1 MTDPVSRTGTQTQ
14 VWWIVKAVFFSV
26 FRSPALSGPLRLIS
40 VPRLLISTCGPSLPW
55 REPEPPHVSAG
66 AERGGEAAPQRACR
80 AARPSVTTQ
89 SPGVKAKPPKGSIN
103 CSNQQLKNINRC
115 FSHLGESQQRIW
127 MSLQSRAGT
136 LWYVCEALLLVGEPH
151 AGLSNTVLAR
161 APRGLYLGA
170 LESSR
175 PSMPCSKRQRPIH
188 SH

>member
-1 MTDPVSRTGTQTQ
+1 MNCEGCALLCFPLPCTFWSTPSYL
-14 VWWIVKAVFFSV
+14 
-26 FRSPALSGPLRLIS
+26 RSLAPNKHLW
-40 VPRLLISTCGPSLPW
+40 SLTSLK
-55 REPEPPHVSAG
+55 RAGAPHVSAG
-66 AERGGEAAPQRACR
+66 AERGREAAPQRACR

-89 SPGVKAKPPKGSIN
+89 SPGVKAKPPKGSIS

-170 LESSR
+170 LGSSR

-188 SH
+188 SHQ